1 MSKISI
7 IVPCYNEELNINHFY
22 IETAKVLSTLDYD
35 YEIILIDD
43 GSTDN
48 TYQSIKKICK
58 TDTNIKYISFS
69 RNFGKEAAMYAGLC
83 NSTGE
88 FTAIMDADL
97 QDPPSLLPEMV
108 RIIENNKYDCVATR
122 RANRKGEKLIRS
134 FFAKMFYKLINKIS
148 DTEIVDGARDF
159 RLMSRNM
166 VNAIISM
173 NEYNRFSKGI
183 FGWVGFKTHWISY
196 ENTERSGGGSKWS
209 LTQLFKYA
217 LDGIIS
223 FSQTP
228 LLLSSY
234 LGIFMTVLATVMLL
248 VIVISTLIW
257 GNPVDGWA
265 STACIILFVS
275 GLQLFCLGI
284 TSQYIARVFL
294 ETKHRPHYIVKNSNI
309 LDIERIK

>member
-1 MSKISI
+1 MKISLVI
-7 IVPCYNEELNINHFY
+7 PCHNEANNISTLYH
-22 IETAKVLSTLDYD
+22 ETISVLSSLHCN
-35 YEIILIDD
+35 YEMIMIDD
-43 GSTDN
+43 GSTDA
-48 TYQSIKKICK
+48 TLQAIKELSS
-58 TDTNIKYISFS
+58 TDSNVKYISFS
-69 RNFGKEAAMYAGLC
+69 RNFGKEAAMYAGLN
-83 NSTGE
+83 NSTGDYV
-88 FTAIMDADL
+88 AIMDADL
-97 QDPPSLLPEMV
+97 QDPPSLLPEMMK
-108 RIIENNKYDCVATR
+108 ILDSHNYDCVATR
-122 RANRKGEKLIRS
+122 RSNRKGEKKIRS

-159 RLMSRNM
+159 RLMSKDM

-196 ENTERSGGGSKWS
+196 ENTERSSGESNWS
-209 LTQLFKYA
+209 ITQLFKYA

-234 LGIFMTVLATVMLL
+234 LGILMTILAIAMLL
-248 VIVISTLIW
+248 VIVVSTLIW

-265 STACIILFVS
+265 STACIIIFVG

-294 ETKHRPHYIVKNSNI
+294 ETKHRPHYIINNSNI
-309 LDIERIK
+309 ADIEKIK